1 MVSTRLFCGFAFLG
15 VLLCSASGR
24 ETRLLGYWDFDEITD
39 GVVEDKSGQNHH
51 GRIHGGIS
59 LEKGIQG
66 SGLRFSSDEDY
77 VDFGAPVIPPGDFT
91 VSVWIKCDDV
101 EKQFFLGQ
109 YRYKDPNR
117 LDLVIREGR
126 VLIQIAEKLSS
137 EVLIK
142 KDRWYHLVYARKGK
156 VMSIFVD
163 GVLVKKG
170 KLPMA
175 VMQDA
180 PLIAGRIEVPGR
192 DTFRFTGVMDELR
205 IYDAALNVEQVK
217 ALFTARR
224 IE

>member
-1 MVSTRLFCGFAFLG
+1 MKLCFVVILQC
-15 VLLCSASGR
+15 LLLLSSSGS
-24 ETRLLGYWDFDEITD
+24 EARLLGYWNFDAIIS
-39 GVVEDKSGQNHH
+39 GRVEDKSGKNHH
-51 GRIHGGIS
+51 GRIHGGPS
-59 LEKGIQG
+59 LEKGIRG

-126 VLIQIAEKLSS
+126 VLVQIAEKLSS

-142 KDRWYHLVYARKGK
+142 NDRWHHLVYARKGK

-170 KLPMA
+170 ELPMA

-205 IYDAALNVEQVK
+205 IYADALNVKRVK
-217 ALFTARR
+217 VLFAARR
-224 IE
+224 VD